1 MCTYPFH
8 CFYCEQ
14 SAHLSWAAV
23 CALCTFEV
31 CRRYRVWLHFLP
43 LCTPSSSCFSSASA
57 LLTNSGFCLV
67 FDGGLVGGPALRD
80 QRRRPP
86 NTITGCFGLLHF
98 TRSEGPD
105 PSQLR
110 AGRIGCCPSRW
121 EPPPLIS
128 LMSCTLH
135 ITRARTLHPL
145 CAGSE
150 RQGLT
155 NYYNLVSRFWVIIEK
170 MTNCLYLVSSASDL
184 TVLDSGLILISQD
197 SHAFFSTCKCE
208 WSCFFIITQL

>member
-1 MCTYPFH
+1 MVAFP
-8 CFYCEQ
+8 
-14 SAHLSWAAV
+14 S
-23 CALCTFEV
+23 
-31 CRRYRVWLHFLP
+31 P

-57 LLTNSGFCLV
+57 LLSNSGFCLV
-67 FDGGLVGGPALRD
+67 FDGGLVGGPALCG
-80 QRRRPP
+80 QRPP

-110 AGRIGCCPSRW
+110 SGRIGCCPSRCK
-121 EPPPLIS
+121 PPPLIS

-150 RQGLT
+150 RQGLP

-197 SHAFFSTCKCE
+197 SHALIPLTSVNKAVFSVSLSYNKLLSVMQIKRFLDFYGLTAVTFKRRK
-208 WSCFFIITQL
+208 TN